1 MAANL
6 YLSVA
11 LPLIVIPTYFYA
23 KFMQYISILYMSLKW
38 ITENV
43 LSIMLE
49 KLHTVIQKLIRD
61 SMSSK
66 ISKVKYVEG
75 KNIPSIKL

>member
-6 YLSVA
+6 YLSVT

-23 KFMQYISILYMSLKW
+23 KFMQYISILFMSLKW

-43 LSIMLE
+43 FSVMLE
-49 KLHTVIQKLIRD
+49 KLYNVIRKLIFVLCPQRLEMY
-61 SMSSK
+61 STFK
-66 ISKVKYVEG
+66 EKY
-75 KNIPSIKL
+75 IPSIRL